1 MKNFLKTKTAWA
13 VSTFIVMNLAMI
25 GNASAHCDGMDGPV
39 ITEAKAAIERRDVTP
54 LLKWVPQS
62 DERELKSA
70 FTNTLRERSA
80 SKASPDAV
88 DKKFY
93 ATLVRIHRKSE
104 GAPFTGIKPAGQIE
118 PIVAAADTSLKEK
131 NVDHVVEHVL
141 TQLEKSVRDKFAA
154 TVRSKEHVDESV
166 EHGREFVANYVQ
178 FVHFV
183 EALNNMATE
192 QPEHQAADKKASG
205 HAH

>member
-1 MKNFLKTKTAWA
+1 MKNFLKTRMAWTI
-13 VSTFIVMNLAMI
+13 STFIVLNLAMI
-25 GNASAHCDGMDGPV
+25 GNASAHCDSMDGPV
-39 ITEAKAAIERRDVTP
+39 IIEAKSAIERRDVTP

-62 DERELKSA
+62 EERELKSA
-70 FTNTLRERSA
+70 FANTLRERSA
-80 SKASPDAV
+80 SKASPEAV
-88 DKKFY
+88 DKKFF

-118 PIVAAADTSLKEK
+118 PIVAAADASLKEK

-141 TQLEKSVRDKFAA
+141 TQLEKSIRDKFAA
-154 TVRSKEHVDESV
+154 TVQSKEHVDESV
-166 EHGREFVANYVQ
+166 GNGREFVSNYVQ

-183 EALNNMATE
+183 EELNNMAALK
-192 QPEHQAADKKASG
+192 PEHHAAEGKTSG